1 MEDGEIM
8 RRGSGGP
15 HSSTSRSSSSSSEAD
30 DGMPTESGE
39 QLNEEFRQLIGVRAS
54 AEASGTDDRKHQ
66 RHQNIDLDND
76 EEAHNVFQRLLQE
89 RRAQAKTDRYDTGVE
104 HA

>member
-1 MEDGEIM
+1 M

-15 HSSTSRSSSSSSEAD
+15 HSSTSSSSSPSSEAD

-54 AEASGTDDRKHQ
+54 AEEGFGVIGMDDRKHQ
-66 RHQNIDLDND
+66 RHQNIDLEND
-76 EEAHNVFQRLLQE
+76 EEAHNVF
-89 RRAQAKTDRYDTGVE
+89 
-104 HA
+104 